1 MKPEIGMTRLQRKYR
16 RFPRFMHLERLWKG
30 INYEK
35 EMELLYILCDSRKTS
50 VDVGAKLGM
59 YSHRLL
65 RHSRNVVAVEPI
77 PLLVYMLEC
86 VFRWRRCRILPCA
99 LSHEAGRALLRV
111 PYGSD
116 GEVKFG
122 RSTIEEGNKL
132 VHNDIASVEE
142 VEVDVTTLDQH
153 SLTNVGFIKI
163 DVEGHE
169 LAVLKGADETLLR
182 ECPNLLIEANS
193 HHYPNAVSELHR
205 FLAGFGY
212 QGVFWGPEGLMDYS
226 AIADERYFRSESIEN
241 FIFIHESNPGVRT
254 LLAEHCS
261 RA

>member
-1 MKPEIGMTRLQRKYR
+1 M
-16 RFPRFMHLERLWKG
+16 
-30 INYEK
+30 
-35 EMELLYILCDSRKTS
+35 
-50 VDVGAKLGM
+50 
-59 YSHRLL
+59 
-65 RHSRNVVAVEPI
+65 
-77 PLLVYMLEC
+77 
-86 VFRWRRCRILPCA
+86 
-99 LSHEAGRALLRV
+99 

-132 VHNDIASVEE
+132 VHDDIASVEE
-142 VEVDVTTLDQH
+142 VEVDVTTLDQNA
-153 SLTNVGFIKI
+153 LTNVGFIKI

-169 LAVLKGADETLLR
+169 LAVLKGGTETLLR

-212 QGVFWGPEGLMDYS
+212 QGVFWGPEGLMDYG
-226 AIADERYFRSESIEN
+226 AISDVGYFRSESIEN

-254 LLAEHCS
+254 LLAAHCS

>member
-1 MKPEIGMTRLQRKYR
+1 MFLR
-16 RFPRFMHLERLWKG
+16 RLWQG
-30 INYEK
+30 INYER
-35 EMELLYILCDSRKTS
+35 EMELLDVLCDSRKTS

-65 RHSRNVVAVEPI
+65 RHSLDVVAVEPI
-77 PLLVYMLEC
+77 PLLVHMLER

-99 LSHEAGRALLRV
+99 LSDQAGRALLRV
-111 PYGSD
+111 PYGSN

-132 VHNDIASVEE
+132 VHDDIASVEE

-153 SLTNVGFIKI
+153 ALTNVGFIKI

-169 LAVLKGADETLLR
+169 LAVLKGATDTLVR
-182 ECPNLLIEANS
+182 ECPNLLIEANC
-193 HHYPNAVSELHR
+193 HHCPNAVSEIHR

-212 QGVFWGPEGLMDYS
+212 QGVFWGPEGLMDYDTV
-226 AIADERYFRSESIEN
+226 ADEGYFESQSIEN
-241 FIFIHESNPGVRT
+241 FMFIHESNPEVRA
-254 LLAEHCS
+254 LLSS
-261 RA
+261 RCLA